1 MKAALLPYLSNQCQ
15 PTQMPAPQAASP
27 VVEAPSLQA
36 LFGASQQDADLGF
49 IPGMY
54 NAFKGPNAGALIS
67 TQNHPMPGQAPIHPS
82 MKDFGADGSFLD
94 KLPGKKRT
102 SRTALANSLDS
113 SRKYDPNTTQPRTK
127 EELDQYQREIVAGA

>member
-1 MKAALLPYLSNQCQ
+1 MKAALLPYLSNQGQ
-15 PTQMPAPQAASP
+15 PTQMPAPQAP
-27 VVEAPSLQA
+27 VEAPSLQA

-94 KLPGKKRT
+94 KLPSNKRRPT
-102 SRTALANSLDS
+102 RVALADAVD
-113 SRKYDPNTTQPRTK
+113 RTTPR
-127 EELDQYQREIVAGA
+127 EQDNFGDGAP